1 MARSDLKSLAEET
14 ANEKTYYAGRPSVCR
29 HCGAL
34 IGANEVSCLQCGAP
48 TPIAFQVARESRTK
62 RFFRAVLSRPA
73 PFTVVFLTV
82 NVFFSILM
90 YLSGGSENYSVLAS
104 YGAKINA
111 LVDRGEWWRFVTPIF
126 LHAGPIHL
134 FLNMYGLLLLGPY
147 VEKLYG
153 SAKFV
158 VFWIVSGIAGVIASY
173 LTVRPDLASGWLG
186 SFLFKAT
193 DNPSVGAS
201 GALFGLI
208 GVLFVFGI
216 KYRRE
221 LPEEFKRSFGIGL
234 LPVILVNF
242 AIGYAG
248 RGFIDN
254 AAHVGGFLAGIA
266 LALFT
271 DYLRPESRARTSFLW
286 RAAQILSLALVI
298 FSFYK
303 IATHFSAPPPT
314 IENAANRFLSGR
326 GGVEAYIEA
335 INKGEQAFL
344 IAFSNGDARA
354 AEEGLRALD
363 YAPHLDDEADGLR
376 NELKALLLRARALA
390 QTSQTENRS
399 PAIGKQRE
407 DLLLAFESWRE
418 RFRLWVELDGH
429 KYGIRIT
436 ADGTRPR

>member
-303 IATHFSAPPPT
+303 IATHFSAPPPPL
-314 IENAANRFLSGR
+314 RMR
-326 GGVEAYIEA
+326 P
-335 INKGEQAFL
+335 
-344 IAFSNGDARA
+344 IAFCLAEA
-354 AEEGLRALD
+354 AWKLT
-363 YAPHLDDEADGLR
+363 
-376 NELKALLLRARALA
+376 LKRS
-390 QTSQTENRS
+390 TKENKRS
-399 PAIGKQRE
+399 
-407 DLLLAFESWRE
+407 
-418 RFRLWVELDGH
+418 
-429 KYGIRIT
+429 
-436 ADGTRPR
+436 